1 MGRRTEARGPSLAV
15 MASITG
21 AGRFLT
27 LSGQALT
34 HAMHIKQVFSSV
46 TTSSF
51 SIVIAPTG
59 QTLAHLPQ
67 RVQPSDVTG
76 WDEAAKSGL
85 YGRLPGTEGTV
96 KSSLPIFARTFP
108 AKPMMSSVS
117 LLSGLPGPTLRTIE
131 CSATKA
137 PDAMTVNPRSA
148 RMSFSSRRASSYALV
163 P

>member
-1 MGRRTEARGPSLAV
+1 MPV

-34 HAMHIKQVFSSV
+34 QAMHMKQVLSSVTTFSSV
-46 TTSSF
+46 T
-51 SIVIAPTG
+51 VIAPTG
-59 QTLAHLPQ
+59 HTLAHLPH
-67 RVQPSDVTG
+67 RVQPSEVVG
-76 WDEAAKSGL
+76 WEEATKSGL
-85 YGRLPGTEGTV
+85 YGRWPGTDGTV
-96 KSSLPIFARTFP
+96 ESPLPIFARTFP
-108 AKPMMSSVS
+108 AKPTMSSAS
-117 LLSGLPGPTLRTIE
+117 LPSGLPDPTLRTIE
-131 CSATKA
+131 CSAMKA

>member
-1 MGRRTEARGPSLAV
+1 

-34 HAMHIKQVFSSV
+34 HAMHMKQVFSSV
-46 TTSSF
+46 TTSLSVM
-51 SIVIAPTG
+51 VIAPTG

-85 YGRLPGTEGTV
+85 YGRLPETEGTV
-96 KSSLPIFARTFP
+96 VSLLPIFARTFP
-108 AKPMMSSVS
+108 AKPTMSSES
-117 LLSGLPGPTLRTIE
+117 LPSGLPGPTLRTIE